1 MRTIPLLANVQ
12 ITTDS
17 SSRVGK
23 RLVISGLNVHE
34 LKKDIRSFFG
44 KNIPNISTSGVS
56 MSYHI
61 FSIVVRSVF
70 FGGANISFEEF
81 FVVEVKKVFEWL
93 YERFKRSVYKEVID
107 KLSQHPRIIALEKPM
122 EEVPSDIMSKLNN
135 LGVEL
140 KPYQKEF
147 LYHFYNAVHKVHLD
161 GFLMA
166 FEQGLGKTF
175 TAISTVYAMDLFP
188 CIITAP
194 KSTLV
199 SWQNSITRLIPSKF
213 LKEEVLN
220 VADKF
225 YICNY
230 EALDKVTNYIV
241 SKPKSLIVDEIQNF
255 RYSNTARVQNVKD
268 IQERY
273 NIKYVLALSGT
284 PIKALASEFVPVMT
298 MLDPM
303 FRDSTMAQRIFT
315 HLYNTGKYDNIA
327 SAVLQERLKLY
338 MIRKEASKELNL
350 PDKKKYDITLQI
362 KDIKP
367 FTIPV
372 AMENIRNYVKN
383 GLEQRNKSDVNRLYE
398 QLNRLLSVFQQV
410 IRSQGI
416 SYGNEYLEDYLKKVK
431 ILEKM
436 DPMGNDK
443 YKELIAEIRAVEKD
457 MKSVN
462 SEIGKQIIQ
471 TRKEITSYRFILL
484 GRAIGEFF
492 VRGKIRLLNAVVS
505 ENINSFKNVIEKAG
519 KKVLIF
525 STFREP
531 LHTLSE
537 LLKTSGIENMLIESA
552 ADFNANFPKFKDNPN
567 IRVMLGSIQALG
579 TGTDGLQYCCDTI
592 IFLNRPFRSTDLQQ
606 AEARIH
612 RQGQDST
619 CHFYYINVDPSNP
632 NVLSHEEQINEWSK
646 QMLSIAGLQ

>member
-107 KLSQHPRIIALEKPM
+107 QLSQHPRIIALEKPM
-122 EEVPSDIMSKLNN
+122 EEVPSDIMSKLDN

-230 EALDKVTNYIV
+230 EALDKVTNYII

-303 FRDSTMAQRIFT
+303 FRDSNMAQRIFT

-367 FTIPV
+367 FTID
-372 AMENIRNYVKN
+372 R
-383 GLEQRNKSDVNRLYE
+383 
-398 QLNRLLSVFQQV
+398 
-410 IRSQGI
+410 
-416 SYGNEYLEDYLKKVK
+416 
-431 ILEKM
+431 
-436 DPMGNDK
+436 
-443 YKELIAEIRAVEKD
+443 
-457 MKSVN
+457 KSV
-462 SEIGKQIIQ
+462 
-471 TRKEITSYRFILL
+471 
-484 GRAIGEFF
+484 
-492 VRGKIRLLNAVVS
+492 V
-505 ENINSFKNVIEKAG
+505 
-519 KKVLIF
+519 
-525 STFREP
+525 
-531 LHTLSE
+531 
-537 LLKTSGIENMLIESA
+537 
-552 ADFNANFPKFKDNPN
+552 
-567 IRVMLGSIQALG
+567 
-579 TGTDGLQYCCDTI
+579 
-592 IFLNRPFRSTDLQQ
+592 
-606 AEARIH
+606 
-612 RQGQDST
+612 
-619 CHFYYINVDPSNP
+619 
-632 NVLSHEEQINEWSK
+632 
-646 QMLSIAGLQ
+646 

>member
-1 MRTIPLLANVQ
+1 MRTISLLANVQ

-23 RLVISGLNVHE
+23 RLVISGLNILE

-44 KNIPNISTSGVS
+44 KNIPAISTSGVS

-70 FGGANISFEEF
+70 FGSANISFEEF

-93 YERFKRSVYKEVID
+93 YERFKRSSYKEVVD
-107 KLSQHPRIIALEKPM
+107 LLAQHPRIQALEKPM
-122 EEVPSDIMSKLNN
+122 EEVPAEIMSKLNN
-135 LGVEL
+135 LGVDL

-147 LYHFYNAVHKVHLD
+147 LWHFYNAVHKVHLD

-194 KSTLV
+194 KSTLL
-199 SWQNSITRLIPSKF
+199 SWQNSITRLIPNKF
-213 LKEEVLN
+213 LREDVLN

-230 EALDKVTNYIV
+230 EALDKVANYIV
-241 SKPKSLIVDEIQNF
+241 NKPKSLIVDEIQNF
-255 RYSNTARVQNVKD
+255 RYMNTARVQNVKD

-273 NIKYVLALSGT
+273 GIKHVLALSGT

-303 FRDSTMAQRIFT
+303 FRDSNMAQLIFKR
-315 HLYNTGKYDNIA
+315 LYSTGKYDSIA

-350 PDKKKYDITLQI
+350 PDKKKYDITLKI
-362 KDIKP
+362 SNIKP
-367 FTIPV
+367 YTLPV
-372 AMENIRNYVKN
+372 AMSNIRNYTKD
-383 GLEQRNKSDVNRLYE
+383 GMDSRNKSDVNRLYE
-398 QLNRLLSVFQQV
+398 NLNRLLSIFQQT
-410 IRSQGI
+410 IITQGV
-416 SYGNEYLEDYLKKVK
+416 SYSNEYLEDYLKKIK
-431 ILEKM
+431 LLEKL
-436 DPMGNDK
+436 DPMSNDK
-443 YKELIAEIRAVEKD
+443 YKEVMEEVRNTEKD
-457 MKSVN
+457 MRGVN
-462 SEIGKQIIQ
+462 SEIGKQITQI
-471 TRKEITSYRFILL
+471 RKEITSYRFILL
-484 GRAIGEFF
+484 GKAIGEYF
-492 VRGKIRLLNAVVS
+492 VRGKIRLLNAVVQ
-505 ENINSFKNVIEKAG
+505 ENLNSFKNVIDNAG

-525 STFREP
+525 STFKEP
-531 LHTLSE
+531 LMTLSN
-537 LLKTSGIENMLIESA
+537 LLDKIGIKNMLIESA
-552 ADFNANFPKFKDNPN
+552 ADFNTNFPKFKDNPEY
-567 IRVMLGSIQALG
+567 RVMLGSIQALG

-606 AEARIH
+606 AESRIH

-619 CHFYYINVDPSNP
+619 CHFYYINVDPGNP
-632 NVLSHEEQINEWSK
+632 NVLSHEEQINEWSR